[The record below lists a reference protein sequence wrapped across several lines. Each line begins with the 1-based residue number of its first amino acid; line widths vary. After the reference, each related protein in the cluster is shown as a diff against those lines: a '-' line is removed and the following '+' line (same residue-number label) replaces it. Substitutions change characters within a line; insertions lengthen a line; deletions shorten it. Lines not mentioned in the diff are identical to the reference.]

1 MHRFAFDGT
10 RATEIPGQVFT
21 RNAIDA
27 RIIIVSGYLRAF
39 SADARFEELLEI
51 LTDLSRRD
59 PVIARSR
66 RE

>member
-10 RATEIPGQVFT
+10 RAAEIPGQVFT
-21 RNAIDA
+21 CNAIDA

-39 SADARFEELLEI
+39 SARFEELLEI